1 MTCKKKKTKTG
12 ESTRRQ
18 LTSASHERQSFVFKD
33 QSWASQLCLEICNQ
47 KTRKPKRKKKI
58 EISCKQAIISKK
70 KKKLTDVN
78 NKPNLVLGGLGG
90 FN

>member
-1 MTCKKKKTKTG
+1 MTCEEKKTKTG

-47 KTRKPKRKKKI
+47 KTWKPKRKKKI

-70 KKKLTDVN
+70 KMLTDVN
-78 NKPNLVLGGLGG
+78 NKPNLVLSGLGG
-90 FN
+90 FK

>member
-1 MTCKKKKTKTG
+1 MTCKKKKNKNWRINEKTVNFCK
-12 ESTRRQ
+12 
-18 LTSASHERQSFVFKD
+18 QSFVFKD
-33 QSWASQLCLEICNQ
+33 QSWASQLCWEICNQ

>member
-1 MTCKKKKTKTG
+1 MKG
-12 ESTRRQ
+12 N
-18 LTSASHERQSFVFKD
+18 L
-33 QSWASQLCLEICNQ
+33 LCLRTKVEPLNFVW
-47 KTRKPKRKKKI
+47 KSATKKRENKNARKNWDSLQTGDNF
-58 EISCKQAIISKK
+58 EK

>member
-1 MTCKKKKTKTG
+1 MKG
-12 ESTRRQ
+12 N
-18 LTSASHERQSFVFKD
+18 L
-33 QSWASQLCLEICNQ
+33 LCLRTKVEPLNFVGKSATKKRENQ
-47 KTRKPKRKKKI
+47 NARKKI